1 MTPLTKDRVAVLM
14 GGLSSENEVS
24 RNSGKGVFEALESR
38 GYDVVAIDWR
48 EGDNIAAVIIEPIP
62 ANNGLLLQRAAFLAV
77 LRDLTR
83 QRGALLLFDEVIS
96 GFGRLGHWWGADYYG
111 VRPDLITFAKGV
123 SSGYLPLG
131 GVILSRKVADVFE
144 ADPDFVL
151 RHGHTYSGHPTVC
164 VAGSKAIEITAREEL
179 VARASAVGTRLSDGL
194 GSLVSDG
201 LATEL
206 RGDGAVWALGLDD
219 RHDAGTVRDQLLD
232 RGVIARGI
240 GSATLA
246 FCPPLVIDDTDI
258 DRCVDAVHDT
268 LR

>member
-1 MTPLTKDRVAVLM
+1 MLPGFVNLAQHDLEAVATVFSERGDEVAAVLTEPVQ
-14 GGLSSENEVS
+14 GAG
-24 RNSGKGVFEALESR
+24 GVFPPEPGYLE
-38 GYDVVAIDWR
+38 
-48 EGDNIAAVIIEPIP
+48 
-62 ANNGLLLQRAAFLAV
+62 GLRRLCDQH
-77 LRDLTR
+77 
-83 QRGALLLFDEVIS
+83 GAYLIFDEVIS

-131 GVILSRKVADVFE
+131 GVILSKEVADVLE

-164 VAGSKAIEITAREEL
+164 VAGSKAIEITIREEL
-179 VARASAVGTRLSDGL
+179 VARASAVGARLSDGL
-194 GSLVSDG
+194 GSLVADG

-240 GSATLA
+240 GPATLA
-246 FCPPLVIDDTDI
+246 FCPPLVIEDTDI